1 MKPMADSKSIQIIK
15 QSNVPSGEME
25 TYQPF
30 NMALVVGE
38 KDYKNRITQKIVGDD
53 NSITASGVTMIGVM
67 PVPWNET
74 YTVGDKISADDI
86 FEEGSEKEGFATIRK
101 LINMKDK
108 EDIDGM
114 LNYFQQVNK
123 SHNYEVKY
131 AETVEL
137 AAEDAEVFDEQYET
151 FMAELGMSYYPKS
164 KMYESNV

>member
-1 MKPMADSKSIQIIK
+1 MAEYLVSSIITDSVMKPMVDSKSIQIIK

-86 FEEGSEKEGFATIRK
+86 FEVGSE
-101 LINMKDK
+101 
-108 EDIDGM
+108 
-114 LNYFQQVNK
+114 
-123 SHNYEVKY
+123 
-131 AETVEL
+131 
-137 AAEDAEVFDEQYET
+137 
-151 FMAELGMSYYPKS
+151 
-164 KMYESNV
+164 